1 MLNLY
6 RRHLPGCT
14 HRAKGREY
22 MKCSCPIWCDGLLNG
37 KRCLRSLKTR
47 DWQRAIRLAER
58 LERPNAER
66 TDLVPCAQ
74 PGCPARVDRGRCEDH
89 RKSIST
95 AMASF
100 NEAANDLARSTK
112 RKNARVLRCLE
123 KFISGR
129 LSLVHEVGPQ
139 VLYEF
144 RVQRPVNTLT
154 WIKELGILRH
164 FFRYCCD
171 CKWIS
176 ENPAK
181 QVSMPKNLKPAERE
195 PYTPNEIIK
204 IFAASETIGRGTY
217 ERLRARAM
225 VLVLRYTALRI
236 SDVATL
242 ARDRIRNGEIYLH
255 TTKNG
260 KPVKLPVHPDLQSA
274 LKVLPVPRGAAGD
287 CPYFFWS
294 GCGSRESAI
303 RDTTRT
309 LSAVFRA
316 SGVVGACSHRFRHT
330 LATEVLGLGGT
341 FGEAADILGDTE
353 SIVRKHYAKWSRL
366 RQERISTLMR
376 TVFDTNLI
384 HEKSVAVNS

>member
-1 MLNLY
+1 
-6 RRHLPGCT
+6 
-14 HRAKGREY
+14 
-22 MKCSCPIWCDGLLNG
+22 
-37 KRCLRSLKTR
+37 LKTR

-74 PGCPARVDRGRCEDH
+74 PGCPARVERGRCEDH
-89 RKSIST
+89 QKSIST
-95 AMASF
+95 AIASF
-100 NEAANDLARSTK
+100 HDAANDLARSTK

-123 KFISGR
+123 KFIGGR
-129 LSLVHEVGPQ
+129 VSLVNEIGPQ
-139 VLYEF
+139 LLYEF
-144 RVQRPVNTLT
+144 RTERQVNTLT
-154 WIKELGILRH
+154 WMKELGILRH

-181 QVSMPKNLKPAERE
+181 QVSMPKNLKPVERE
-195 PYTPNEIIK
+195 PYTPNEIVK
-204 IFAASETIGRGTY
+204 IFAACETIGRGAY

-225 VLVLRYTALRI
+225 VLLFRYTALRI

-242 ARDRIRNGEIYLH
+242 ARDRVRNGEIYLH

-274 LKVLPVPRGAAGD
+274 LDVSPVPRGAAGD

-294 GCGSRESAI
+294 GHGTRESAI

-309 LSAVFRA
+309 VSAVFKA
-316 SGVVGACSHRFRHT
+316 SGVAGACAHRFRHT

-353 SIVRKHYAKWSRL
+353 AIVRKHYAKWSRL

-384 HEKSVAVNS
+384 HENITSVSI